1 MSVQQQGNTTMTNRF
16 KFLGINDDKSFC
28 ECCGRKGLQQVVWV
42 EDTETGEIKHFGT
55 TCANQPAKGFG
66 LKKEIAEGLR
76 SIKAQQ
82 QAIAYAALGLY
93 RASGGQIINFQDPKF
108 GPCSRPADA
117 LRFEVCKEAARW
129 AA

>member
-1 MSVQQQGNTTMTNRF
+1 MTNRF

-28 ECCGRKGLQQVVWV
+28 QCCGRNGLQQVVWI

-66 LKKEIAEGLR
+66 LKKEIASGLR
-76 SIKAQQ
+76 DLKAKH
-82 QAIAYAALGLY
+82 QAIGFAARGLY
-93 RASGGQIINFQDPKF
+93 KASGGQVINWNDAKF
-108 GPCSRPADA
+108 GPMSKPADMSHY
-117 LRFEVCKEAARW
+117 EACVDAINARGF

>member
-1 MSVQQQGNTTMTNRF
+1 MTNRF

-28 ECCGRKGLQQVVWV
+28 QCCGRKGLQQVVWV

-76 SIKAQQ
+76 SMKAKQEM
-82 QAIAYAALGLY
+82 IWRAAWGLY
-93 RASGGQIINFQDPKF
+93 RASGGQTIQGEDKR
-108 GPCSRPADA
+108 GPFSRAADMA
-117 LRFEVCKEAARW
+117 HYDVCVEAARL